1 MRSVIGLVVA
11 SALAGLPF
19 SGAVAQQTQAPP
31 QPTQGSQEPTPQQQ
45 PAQGPSGSPGAP
57 ASGGSVQIAS
67 DSLVGTK
74 VRDAEGK
81 DIGAVSKLLID
92 ARNGKVTSVIISR
105 GGTLGMGAKEM
116 SVPWEALKLQ
126 RGQDQQLVVTMEQ
139 PILDRAPQT
148 EQDKDRQPAA
158 SPPARQEGQPRQR

>member
-1 MRSVIGLVVA
+1 MRSVIGLAVA

-19 SGAVAQQTQAPP
+19 SGAVAQQTQAPA
-31 QPTQGSQEPTPQQQ
+31 QQTQGSQAPTPQQQ
-45 PAQGPSGSPGAP
+45 QGPSGTPGAQ
-57 ASGGSVQIAS
+57 ATGASVQIAS

-74 VRDAEGK
+74 VRDSEGK

-92 ARNGKVTSVIISR
+92 ARDGKVTSVIISH

-148 EQDKDRQPAA
+148 EQNKDRQPAA
-158 SPPARQEGQPRQR
+158 SPPAREEGQPRQR